1 MKKRL
6 LRRKNENRKV
16 YFLRKI
22 KNNVETSIKYINV
35 VPLRTTARNRQ
46 MNAQEKKESKTI

>member
-22 KNNVETSIKYINV
+22 KNNVETPIKYINV
-35 VPLRTTARNRQ
+35 VPLRRTARNRQ
-46 MNAQEKKESKTI
+46 MKAQEKKESKTI